1 MNKDLPNP
9 INVIIYSYKNKN
21 LKNVVANLVE
31 RSSKKNKIFVK
42 IFDQSPLTKWDQFG
56 FYNENALEKW
66 EYFENFQ
73 DVNYSHIVWDKIKSP
88 CKYKNDIIS
97 QSQYSYTLLLSDN
110 IYLSQDWDE
119 YLLKNLKDKQSIIS
133 GKNKITLSND
143 GLFYLK
149 KEEETTDS
157 LNQTYFVSRDLIF
170 GHTSTLQ
177 QIGYPWYMKYYGE
190 EETLSLLYYSNHI
203 KVYSCPDSFYNKDEV
218 DTLEYLYTTFSK
230 YHNYNEMIDLF
241 KKQKNKYEDIGKP
254 LMGDAASFFGKH
266 KINIDEL
273 NYIPFPLNDVEYDP
287 DASLFTDIDSKK
299 FMTKINYID

>member
-21 LKNVVANLVE
+21 LKNVVANLLE
-31 RSSKKNKIFVK
+31 KSSKKNNIFVK

-66 EYFENFQ
+66 EYFENFKG
-73 DVNYSHIVWDKIKSP
+73 VNYSHVVWDKIKSP
-88 CKYKNDIIS
+88 CKYKHDILS
-97 QSQYSYTLLLSDN
+97 QSKYSYTLLLADN
-110 IYLSQDWDE
+110 VYLSQDWDE

-149 KEEETTDS
+149 KEEELTDNI
-157 LNQTYFVSRDLIF
+157 NQTYFVSRDLIF

-177 QIGYPWYMKYYGE
+177 QVGYPWYMKYYGE
-190 EETLSLLYYSNHI
+190 EETLSFLYYSNHI

-230 YHNYNEMIDLF
+230 YHNYNEMVDLF
-241 KKQKNKYEDIGKP
+241 KKQKNKYEDVDKP

-273 NYIPFPLNDVEYDP
+273 NPLPFPLDDVEYDP
-287 DASLFTDIDSKK
+287 DLSLFTDIDSKK